1 MDEIS
6 ATAGLYLPE
15 ICEDQFIEE
24 FEIGVAENAR
34 KEETNVK
41 RLPMSNWM
49 VVSLPSQNKTS
60 LKSDRVNSV

>member
-15 ICEDQFIEE
+15 ICQDQFIEE
-24 FEIGVAENAR
+24 FEIGAVQNPR
-34 KEETNVK
+34 KEEKEVK
-41 RLPMSNWM
+41 SANWM
-49 VVSLPSQNKTS
+49 VVRMPNHIKTS